1 MSSELPAVSGTAANQ
16 VKFADSVYF
25 DHPEYHRM
33 MAVWRARDRAEAQ
46 ADARHLSGDARVSF
60 VEKEVTY
67 FETTQ
72 DPTRAETIADSDA
85 AALLKDVGIKFNVV
99 DKFLREVDKFGTTH
113 TPDHRLALKYHTGE
127 EIFEAAQN
135 PRNPKHE
142 VAWKLLT
149 SYLNWNASLP
159 FISQP
164 GIRAALE
171 HIEIV
176 DGNRETQASLKRLL
190 DGVKLST
197 AEEDRLMRRVKSVLE
212 ATLEEDSEKLKKL
225 KEIAEKRRQSIE
237 SEGRNSVYWNDA
249 SDAEKAE
256 FYGERFNRFGK
267 AMGAMAGIARLA
279 GDSETANKINQAIA
293 IPKTRG
299 SNTSRSVSREE
310 PGPTGSITRS
320 WRAP

>member
-113 TPDHRLALKYHTGE
+113 TPDHGWRSNIT
-127 EIFEAAQN
+127 
-135 PRNPKHE
+135 P
-142 VAWKLLT
+142 
-149 SYLNWNASLP
+149 
-159 FISQP
+159 
-164 GIRAALE
+164 
-171 HIEIV
+171 
-176 DGNRETQASLKRLL
+176 
-190 DGVKLST
+190 
-197 AEEDRLMRRVKSVLE
+197 
-212 ATLEEDSEKLKKL
+212 
-225 KEIAEKRRQSIE
+225 
-237 SEGRNSVYWNDA
+237 
-249 SDAEKAE
+249 
-256 FYGERFNRFGK
+256 
-267 AMGAMAGIARLA
+267 ARKF
-279 GDSETANKINQAIA
+279 SR
-293 IPKTRG
+293 PHKTRG
-299 SNTSRSVSREE
+299 TRSMKWLGSYSRHISIGTRVCHSYRSPEFERHWSTSRSWM
-310 PGPTGSITRS
+310 GTGKLKLPSKGFSTE
-320 WRAP
+320 